1 MTKDGRGRNVPTKKG
16 SCMKNIVELIEDF
29 CEEYG
34 LDFRDQYS
42 GRGMFGKNCIGFVVE
57 RYRNPLV
64 TMVRLTEYLLDNGI
78 EAVGFKLSEICQDSM
93 GLGTIIYFPKLV
105 KANEEE

>member
-1 MTKDGRGRNVPTKKG
+1 MEK
-16 SCMKNIVELIEDF
+16 IVRLIEEF

-34 LDFRDQYS
+34 LEFRSQYS

-78 EAVGFKLSEICQDSM
+78 ETVGFRLSDICQDSM
-93 GLGTIIYFPKLV
+93 GLDTIVYFPKLASI
-105 KANEEE
+105 KREEQTI